1 MLGTL
6 DVEQVEQVL
15 RNEIIGRI
23 GCYAEGRVYV
33 VPVTYAYDGEC
44 LYAHSA
50 VGMKVR
56 MMRANP
62 AVCFEVD
69 HMDNLA
75 NWQSVIAWGT
85 FEELT
90 GDDAKLG
97 LAKLIHR
104 VMPLMTSETAQP
116 SHGMP
121 GSPSHPGGHAA
132 DVAHVEAVLFRIRL
146 HERTGRFERRP

>member
-6 DVEQVEQVL
+6 DGEQIEQVL
-15 RNEIIGRI
+15 RTEIIGRI
-23 GCYAEGRVYV
+23 GCTTDGRVYV

-44 LYAHSA
+44 VYAHSA
-50 VGMKVR
+50 VGMKVK

-69 HMDNLA
+69 HTDNLA
-75 NWQSVIAWGT
+75 NWRSVIAWGT

-90 GDDAKLG
+90 GEDAKRGMATLMQ
-97 LAKLIHR
+97 R
-104 VMPLMTSETAQP
+104 VMPLLTSETAQP

-121 GSPSHPGGHAA
+121 GAAPHPGAHAA
-132 DVAHVEAVLFRIRL
+132 DVGHVSAVLFRIRL
-146 HERTGRFERRP
+146 TERIGRFERRP